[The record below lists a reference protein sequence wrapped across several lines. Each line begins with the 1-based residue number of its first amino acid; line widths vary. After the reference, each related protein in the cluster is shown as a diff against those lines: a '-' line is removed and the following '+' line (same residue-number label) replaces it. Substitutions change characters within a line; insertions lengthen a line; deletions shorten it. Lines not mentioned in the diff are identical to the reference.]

1 MDFDLDDPLG
11 DLLSDDSDG
20 SFFGGATSKKKAP
33 TTKEKVNANSK
44 AKMADLFG
52 VESDTTNE
60 KFNASSID
68 TATKIGSTA
77 ATILPT
83 EPPKKSIRPITPT
96 TQPSQPSQP
105 KPKPVKKEISF
116 DDSDDILQELGFDP
130 KNPRSGSIRKTNII
144 DNLLDFSKSA
154 RDTSKLDTSKIGQ
167 TAAEAGNTE
176 TTTSTY
182 RQSPSFGRPR
192 TATRTPA
199 EYTAN
204 DPLGFFST
212 PTKKPTA
219 VKTEEAPIAKSKPS
233 KPAAVDWLG
242 INLNQ
247 EIAVD
252 KLVTTT
258 ASDAERNRMPE
269 TQPAVS
275 VKSESNV
282 AVAPVNEMPVS
293 DLQKFD
299 LSTNLTQSIQQF
311 DITTLQNEGA
321 LQSLKQQENQ
331 LRIAGQMKQQER
343 ILMEMNAKQKVLL
356 EQQERQFN
364 ELLQRQVSRQ
374 AALENSIH
382 RQQEQIGSYMN
393 LLLAQPTIALP
404 SVTRNSNESAVEAAG
419 DSGNEKQFQ
428 SKRDTIE
435 LEADVK
441 RLELE
446 KLRLEDILQSVRTNH
461 EQELDLIENSHKSA
475 EAN

>member
-20 SFFGGATSKKKAP
+20 SFFGGTTSKKTAP
-33 TTKEKVNANSK
+33 TTKEKVNANAK

-60 KFNASSID
+60 KLTASSID
-68 TATKIGSTA
+68 TATKIGNTA
-77 ATILPT
+77 TTIIPT
-83 EPPKKSIRPITPT
+83 DPSKKSIKPITPT
-96 TQPSQPSQP
+96 IQPSQPSQP
-105 KPKPVKKEISF
+105 KAKPAKKEISF

-130 KNPRSGSIRKTNII
+130 KNPRSGSTRKTNII
-144 DNLLDFSKSA
+144 DNLLDLSKSA
-154 RDTSKLDTSKIGQ
+154 LDTSKLESSKIGL
-167 TAAEAGNTE
+167 TPAEASNTE
-176 TTTSTY
+176 TTTSAY

-192 TATRTPA
+192 TAARAPA

-219 VKTEEAPIAKSKPS
+219 VKTEETPTTKPKPS
-233 KPAAVDWLG
+233 KAATVDWLG

-247 EIAVD
+247 EIAVE
-252 KLVTTT
+252 KLVTKT
-258 ASDAERNRMPE
+258 ASDAERSRMPE
-269 TQPAVS
+269 TQPP
-275 VKSESNV
+275 KSEKEDANV
-282 AVAPVNEMPVS
+282 AIAPVNEMPGS

-299 LSTNLTQSIQQF
+299 LSSSLTQSLQQF

-331 LRIAGQMKQQER
+331 LRVAGQMKQQER
-343 ILMEMNAKQKVLL
+343 ILLEMNAKQKVLL

-364 ELLQRQVSRQ
+364 ELLQRQISRQ

-404 SVTRNSNESAVEAAG
+404 SVTRNSNESAVEATVAS
-419 DSGNEKQFQ
+419 DHEKRFQ
-428 SKRDTIE
+428 SKRDAIE
-435 LEADVK
+435 LEAEVK

-475 EAN
+475 EAS